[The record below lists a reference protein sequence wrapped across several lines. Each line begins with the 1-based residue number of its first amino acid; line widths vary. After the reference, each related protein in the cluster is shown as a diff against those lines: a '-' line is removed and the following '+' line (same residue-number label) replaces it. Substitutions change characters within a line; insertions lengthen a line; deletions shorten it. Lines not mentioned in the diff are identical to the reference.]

1 MQIFSTITR
10 RVAAAPL
17 DATAWAVLAALGVVA
32 LLTFGDYGL
41 AWDDY
46 SHGRYGEY
54 LLAYYT
60 SGFTDMRA
68 FDLYNLH
75 FYGGGFDLVAAI
87 FDKIMPFDLFVTRRL
102 TGALVGLAG
111 LFVVWRT
118 ARRLGGPVA
127 GLAALVLLA
136 ATPLYYGHM
145 FINAKDTPFA
155 VAMAFL
161 AYATVRNFEEY
172 PRPRIP
178 TILLFGLALG
188 LAVGTRVIGGIGL
201 VFAAAG
207 VTVLF
212 AIDWRELGAKTAAWR
227 VATFAVSLALA
238 LPLAYVVMGID
249 LAVVGAGAAQPA
261 ARHRISTRTS
271 GRSPGRTCSR
281 ARAILIPDMPRTY
294 VPQLC
299 LLKLPE
305 IFVALALA
313 GTAGGSVVVLRGGI
327 EPWRRASLAL
337 LISAAMLPI
346 LIAVVTRPV
355 LYNGIRHFLF
365 VIPPFAVL
373 GGLAAAYLL
382 ERLRDYARPAVAAG
396 IVAFFGLLSVTMVDF
411 WRIHPY
417 QYALFNHIAG
427 GVRGAQSQYM
437 LDYWGLGLKEAS
449 ENLLT
454 HLDEMDV
461 EPPRNRKWKVAVC
474 GPAHTVGFELGPS
487 FEATGDPKGA
497 DFAISLGTYY
507 CAKLN
512 APILATAEREGVV
525 FARAYDLRG
534 RTIVS
539 TYIAPD
545 DEKKASDTP
554 SNFGGVF

>member
-1 MQIFSTITR
+1 MRTPSAIAR
-10 RVAAAPL
+10 RFAAAPL
-17 DATAWAVLAALGVVA
+17 DLAAWIALSALAVVA
-32 LLTFGDYGL
+32 LLTFDDYGL
-41 AWDDY
+41 GWDDY
-46 SHGRYGEY
+46 SHGRYGEL

-68 FDLYNLH
+68 FSFYNLYY
-75 FYGGGFDLVAAI
+75 YGGGFDLFAAML
-87 FDKIMPFDLFVTRRL
+87 DKLTPFDLFVTRRL

-161 AYATVRNFEEY
+161 AYATVRSFEEY
-172 PRPRIP
+172 PRPRIS

-207 VTVLF
+207 VVVLF

-238 LPLAYVVMGID
+238 LPLAYVVMGIIWPWSVFAP
-249 LAVVGAGAAQPA
+249 LNPL
-261 ARHRISTRTS
+261 
-271 GRSPGRTCSR
+271 
-281 ARAILIPDMPRTY
+281 RAIDFYTHFWEQPWKDLFEGSRILITEMPRSY
-294 VPQLC
+294 VPQLS

-313 GTAGGSVVVLRGGI
+313 GTAGGSVVVLRGGV

-346 LIAVVTRPV
+346 LIAVVTRPA

-365 VIPPFAVL
+365 VVPPFAVL

-382 ERLRDYARPAVAAG
+382 ERLRVYARPAAAAG
-396 IVAFFGLLSVTMVDF
+396 IVAFVGLLSVTVVDF

-417 QYALFNHIAG
+417 QYALFNHLAG
-427 GVRGAQSQYM
+427 GARGAQSQYM
-437 LDYWGLGLKEAS
+437 LDYWGLGFKEAS
-449 ENLLT
+449 ENLIAR
-454 HLDEMDV
+454 LDELHV
-461 EPPRNRKWKVAVC
+461 EPPRNRKWKVVVC
-474 GPAHTVGFELGPS
+474 GPAHTVGFELGTA

-534 RTIVS
+534 RNIVS

-545 DEKKASDTP
+545 DEKKVSETP